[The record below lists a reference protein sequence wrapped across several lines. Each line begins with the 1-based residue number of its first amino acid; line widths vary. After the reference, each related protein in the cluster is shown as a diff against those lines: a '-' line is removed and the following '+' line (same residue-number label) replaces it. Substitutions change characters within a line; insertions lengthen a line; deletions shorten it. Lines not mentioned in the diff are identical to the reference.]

1 MKEADR
7 NFIKSMARDLMVPKG
22 FSCYEALKQT
32 LRFLSHYTDPMARL
46 SENMQPPWR

>member
-7 NFIKSMARDLMVPKG
+7 NFIKSIARDLMVNQG
-22 FSCYEALKQT
+22 LSCYEAVKQT
-32 LRFLSHYTDPMARL
+32 LRFMSHYNETMARL